1 MPEPLTGGCLCGAI
15 RYIVDAPVH
24 GGRKVEFPGLGRVG
38 GLADLK
44 EALGKYLR
52 ESTKPPVCSLRQ
64 CAGLDRTANWLGA

>member
-1 MPEPLTGGCLCGAI
+1 MTGVALVLSNV
-15 RYIVDAPVH
+15 RYIVDAPVD

-52 ESTKPPVCSLRQ
+52 ESTKPPVVPDVSVRV
-64 CAGLDRTANWLGA
+64 